1 MIKNTCYNH
10 VPKSNE
16 LFVPNMW
23 QNRIRRQGSIIV
35 ISGPSGVGK
44 GSVIDLLCQQD
55 DNLVKSISATTRAPR
70 PHEIDGVDYYFVS
83 HSQFKNL
90 INQSGLVEWTQ
101 YGENYYGTLKSMVE
115 STTAS
120 GRNLIL
126 EIDVD
131 GVSQL
136 RELGIE
142 GTFVFI
148 LPPSTESLAKRL
160 RGRGTESQ
168 TEIDRRLAR
177 ARTEV
182 YFAKDYDFWVINADN
197 QTNQTV
203 FEIRQIIH
211 AERCRINQVILQ
223 QIYDAFDAIIP

>member
-1 MIKNTCYNH
+1 
-10 VPKSNE
+10 
-16 LFVPNMW
+16 MW
-23 QNRIRRQGSIIV
+23 QNRVRRQGSIIV

-55 DNLVKSISATTRAPR
+55 ENLVKSISATTRTPR
-70 PHEIDGVDYYFVS
+70 PHEIDGVDYHFVS
-83 HSQFKNL
+83 VSKFKNL
-90 INQSGLVEWTQ
+90 IGRSGLVEWTQ
-101 YGENYYGTLKSMVE
+101 YGENYYGTLRSMVE

-120 GRNLIL
+120 GKDLIL

-131 GVSQL
+131 GVIQL

-148 LPPSTESLAKRL
+148 LPPSTEVLANRL

-168 TEIDRRLAR
+168 TEIDHRLAR

-197 QTNQTV
+197 QIGQTV
-203 FEIRQIIH
+203 SEILQVIYT
-211 AERCRINQVILQ
+211 ERHRIDQVILK
-223 QIYDAFDAIIP
+223 QIYDVFDAIIPKNR

>member
-1 MIKNTCYNH
+1 
-10 VPKSNE
+10 
-16 LFVPNMW
+16 MW
-23 QNRIRRQGSIIV
+23 PNRIRRQGSIIV

-55 DNLVKSISATTRAPR
+55 DNLVKSVSATTRTPR
-70 PHEIDGVDYYFVS
+70 PHEIDGVDYHFVS
-83 HSQFKNL
+83 NSKFKNL
-90 INQSGLVEWTQ
+90 ISQNGLVEWTQ

-120 GRNLIL
+120 GKDLIL

-136 RELGIE
+136 REIGIE

-148 LPPSTESLAKRL
+148 LPPSTEALANRL

-182 YFAKDYDFWVINADN
+182 YFAKDYDFWIINTDN
-197 QTNQTV
+197 QIDQTV
-203 FEIRQIIH
+203 SEILQVIY
-211 AERCRINQVILQ
+211 AERHRIDQVILH
-223 QIYDAFDAIIP
+223 QIYDEFNAIIP

>member
-1 MIKNTCYNH
+1 M
-10 VPKSNE
+10 
-16 LFVPNMW
+16 
-23 QNRIRRQGSIIV
+23 
-35 ISGPSGVGK
+35 
-44 GSVIDLLCQQD
+44 
-55 DNLVKSISATTRAPR
+55 
-70 PHEIDGVDYYFVS
+70 
-83 HSQFKNL
+83 
-90 INQSGLVEWTQ
+90 
-101 YGENYYGTLKSMVE
+101 
-115 STTAS
+115 
-120 GRNLIL
+120 

-142 GTFVFI
+142 GTVVFI

-160 RGRGTESQ
+160 RDRGTESQ

-203 FEIRQIIH
+203 LEILLIIH

-223 QIYDAFDAIIP
+223 QIYDEFDAIIP

>member
-1 MIKNTCYNH
+1 
-10 VPKSNE
+10 
-16 LFVPNMW
+16 MW
-23 QNRIRRQGSIIV
+23 QNRVRRQGSIIV

-55 DNLVKSISATTRAPR
+55 ENLVKSISATTRTPR
-70 PHEIDGVDYYFVS
+70 PHEIDGVDCHFVS
-83 HSQFKNL
+83 VSKFKNL
-90 INQSGLVEWTQ
+90 ISRSGLVEWTQ
-101 YGENYYGTLKSMVE
+101 YGENYYGTLRSMVE

-120 GRNLIL
+120 GKDLIL

-131 GVSQL
+131 GVIQL

-148 LPPSTESLAKRL
+148 LPPSTEVLANRL

-168 TEIDRRLAR
+168 TEIDHRLAR

-197 QTNQTV
+197 QIGQTV
-203 FEIRQIIH
+203 SEILQVIYT
-211 AERCRINQVILQ
+211 ERHRIDQVILK
-223 QIYDAFDAIIP
+223 QIYDVFDAIIPENR

>member
-1 MIKNTCYNH
+1 VILCAEIERVIRT
-10 VPKSNE
+10 
-16 LFVPNMW
+16 NMGP
-23 QNRIRRQGSIIV
+23 NRIRRQGSIIV

-55 DNLVKSISATTRAPR
+55 DNLVKSVSATTRTPR
-70 PHEIDGVDYYFVS
+70 PHEIDGVDYHFVS
-83 HSQFKNL
+83 NSKFKNL
-90 INQSGLVEWTQ
+90 ISQNGLVEWTQ

-120 GRNLIL
+120 GKNLIL

-136 RELGIE
+136 REIGIE

-148 LPPSTESLAKRL
+148 LPPSTEALANRL

-177 ARTEV
+177 ARTEI
-182 YFAKDYDFWVINADN
+182 YFAKDYDFWIINADN
-197 QTNQTV
+197 RIDQTV
-203 FEIRQIIH
+203 SEILQVIY
-211 AERCRINQVILQ
+211 AERHQIDQVILH
-223 QIYDAFDAIIP
+223 QIYDEFDAIIP

>member
-1 MIKNTCYNH
+1 
-10 VPKSNE
+10 
-16 LFVPNMW
+16 MW
-23 QNRIRRQGSIIV
+23 PNRIRRQGSIIV

-55 DNLVKSISATTRAPR
+55 DNLVKSVSATTRTPR
-70 PHEIDGVDYYFVS
+70 PHEIDGVDYHFVS
-83 HSQFKNL
+83 NSKFKNL
-90 INQSGLVEWTQ
+90 ISQNGLVEWTQ
-101 YGENYYGTLKSMVE
+101 YGKNYYGTLKSMVE

-120 GRNLIL
+120 GKDLIL

-136 RELGIE
+136 REIGIE

-148 LPPSTESLAKRL
+148 LPPSTEALANRL

-182 YFAKDYDFWVINADN
+182 YFAKDYDFWIINTDN
-197 QTNQTV
+197 QIDQTV
-203 FEIRQIIH
+203 SEILQVIY
-211 AERCRINQVILQ
+211 AERHRIDQVILH
-223 QIYDAFDAIIP
+223 QIYDEFNAIIP

>member
-1 MIKNTCYNH
+1 
-10 VPKSNE
+10 
-16 LFVPNMW
+16 MW
-23 QNRIRRQGSIIV
+23 QNRVRRQGSIIV

-55 DNLVKSISATTRAPR
+55 ENLVKSISATTRTPR
-70 PHEIDGVDYYFVS
+70 PHEIDGVDYHFVS
-83 HSQFKNL
+83 VSKFKNL
-90 INQSGLVEWTQ
+90 IGRSGLVEWTQ
-101 YGENYYGTLKSMVE
+101 YGENYYGTLRSMVE

-120 GRNLIL
+120 GKDLIL

-131 GVSQL
+131 GVIQL

-148 LPPSTESLAKRL
+148 LPPSTEVLANRL

-168 TEIDRRLAR
+168 TEIDHRLAR

-197 QTNQTV
+197 QIGQTV
-203 FEIRQIIH
+203 SEILQVIYT
-211 AERCRINQVILQ
+211 ERHRIDQVILK
-223 QIYDAFDAIIP
+223 QIYDVFDAIIPENR

>member
-1 MIKNTCYNH
+1 
-10 VPKSNE
+10 
-16 LFVPNMW
+16 MW
-23 QNRIRRQGSIIV
+23 PSRIRRQGSIIV

-55 DNLVKSISATTRAPR
+55 DNLVKSVSATTRTPR
-70 PHEIDGVDYYFVS
+70 PHEIDGVDYHFVS
-83 HSQFKNL
+83 NSKFKNL
-90 INQSGLVEWTQ
+90 ISQNGLVEWTQ

-120 GRNLIL
+120 GKNLIL

-136 RELGIE
+136 REIGIE

-148 LPPSTESLAKRL
+148 LPPSTEALANRL

-182 YFAKDYDFWVINADN
+182 YFAKDYDFWIINADN
-197 QTNQTV
+197 RIDQTV
-203 FEIRQIIH
+203 SEILQVIY
-211 AERCRINQVILQ
+211 AEQHQINQVILH
-223 QIYDAFDAIIP
+223 QIYDEFDAIIP

>member
-1 MIKNTCYNH
+1 
-10 VPKSNE
+10 
-16 LFVPNMW
+16 MW
-23 QNRIRRQGSIIV
+23 QNRVRRQGSIIV

-44 GSVIDLLCQQD
+44 GSVINLLCQQD
-55 DNLVKSISATTRAPR
+55 ENLVKSISATTRTPR
-70 PHEIDGVDYYFVS
+70 PHEIDGVDYHFVS
-83 HSQFKNL
+83 VSKFKNL
-90 INQSGLVEWTQ
+90 ISRSGLVEWTQ
-101 YGENYYGTLKSMVE
+101 YGENYYGTLRSMVE

-120 GRNLIL
+120 GKDLIL

-131 GVSQL
+131 GVIQL

-148 LPPSTESLAKRL
+148 LPPSTEVLANRL

-168 TEIDRRLAR
+168 TEIDHRLAR

-197 QTNQTV
+197 QIGQTV
-203 FEIRQIIH
+203 SEILQVIYT
-211 AERCRINQVILQ
+211 ERHRIDQVILK
-223 QIYDAFDAIIP
+223 QIYDVFDAIIPENR